1 MVLGQELLSAATSA
15 TISIITILILFS
27 GYIILSYCYNYF
39 IKYNGK
45 KQVPQYAPGSMIKH
59 MQMASSPEYP
69 WWILE
74 VANQLQSNVFQVSMP
89 PLRPLAH
96 KVIVG
101 DAQTARDILTD
112 PLSTKPVEVYGP
124 FRNINGRE

>member
-1 MVLGQELLSAATSA
+1 MVLGREYSSAETSPNIAIAT
-15 TISIITILILFS
+15 LILFIF

-39 IKYNGK
+39 IKYGK
-45 KQVPQYAPGSMIKH
+45 KQLPQYAPGGMIKH

-74 VANQLQSNVFQVSMP
+74 VANQLQSNVFQVSIP
-89 PLRPLAH
+89 PLRPLAL

-101 DAQTARDILTD
+101 DAQTARDILID
-112 PLSTKPVEVYGP
+112 PLSTKPVEIYGP

>member
-1 MVLGQELLSAATSA
+1 MVLSQELLSAATSPNIVIG
-15 TISIITILILFS
+15 TLILFF
-27 GYIILSYCYNYF
+27 GYIILSYCYNYV
-39 IKYNGK
+39 IKYGK
-45 KQVPQYAPGSMIKH
+45 KKVPHYAPGGMIKH
-59 MQMASSPEYP
+59 MQMVSSPEYP

-74 VANQLQSNVFQVSMP
+74 VANQLQSSVFQVSIP